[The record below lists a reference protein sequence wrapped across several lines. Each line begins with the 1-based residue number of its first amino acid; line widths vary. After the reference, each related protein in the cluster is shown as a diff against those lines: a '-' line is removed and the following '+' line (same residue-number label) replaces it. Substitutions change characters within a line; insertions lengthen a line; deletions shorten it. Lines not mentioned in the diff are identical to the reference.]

1 MSAGPGAA
9 LTLASPFPRRLRA
22 YLAERFPLL
31 GHGVLIAAYYSS
43 NQFLARVLTA
53 PGRPMR
59 YDLSSLAGAV
69 TLFCF
74 FFHLRVF
81 DEHKDYHDDCL
92 HYPERVL
99 QRGLVSLAQLRL
111 LGGGAIAVELILAA
125 ANGLPAFISLLV
137 ALAFSLL
144 MLREFFAGA
153 WLRRH
158 FLLYAASHMLIM
170 PLLSLMVFSF
180 ATGRFPWQ
188 APAWFWVYSWVGF
201 CVTSNWEVSRKI
213 RAPADEIEGVES
225 YTRVFGTYGAAYV
238 VLGIRV
244 LDTGLVALV
253 GHHLGLPASFYAA
266 LVALFVLCLGGFLDY
281 RFRTSRASAKRMELF
296 AGIYIIAFD
305 LILAFEIGRR
315 FGIVAPWR

>member
-1 MSAGPGAA
+1 MSSSAA
-9 LTLASPFPRRLRA
+9 LTAASPFPRRLLA
-22 YLAERFPLL
+22 YLAERFPPL
-31 GHGVLIAAYYSS
+31 GHGVLIVAYYSS

-53 PGRPMR
+53 PGQAMR

-81 DEHKDYHDDCL
+81 DEHKDYRDDCV

-111 LGGGAIAVELILAA
+111 LGGCAIAVELALAA
-125 ANGLPAFISLLV
+125 ANGLAALAALLI

-158 FLLYAASHMLIM
+158 FLLYAGSHMLIM

-213 RAPADEIEGVES
+213 RAPEDEREGVET
-225 YTRVFGTYGAAYV
+225 YTRVFGTYGAAYI
-238 VLGIRV
+238 VLAIRV
-244 LDTGLVALV
+244 VDTGLVALV
-253 GHHLGLPASFYAA
+253 GHHLGLPRSFYAA
-266 LVALFVLCLGGFLDY
+266 LVALFVLCLGGFFDY

-296 AGIYIIAFD
+296 AGLYIIAFD

-315 FGIVAPWR
+315 FGLTLPWRL